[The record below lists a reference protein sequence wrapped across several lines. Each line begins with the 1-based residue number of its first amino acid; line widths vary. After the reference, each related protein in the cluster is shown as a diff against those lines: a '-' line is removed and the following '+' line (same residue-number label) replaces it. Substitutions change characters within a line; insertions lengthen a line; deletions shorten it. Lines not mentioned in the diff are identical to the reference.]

1 MLDAKRWLPFK
12 SMYQDNVYQ
21 DLLAYLLGIV
31 LIIFTPARV
40 TRRVPLVEQEQE
52 LLILPEHPS
61 SSPVFSGLRVT
72 RS

>member
-1 MLDAKRWLPFK
+1 
-12 SMYQDNVYQ
+12 MYQDNVYQ

-40 TRRVPLVEQEQE
+40 TRRVALVEQEQE

-61 SSPVFSGLRVT
+61 SPPVVSGLRVT